1 MNSALYPNWQEKVA
15 FGEDGPQPTLLAS
28 NDQMKVVLAGLM
40 PGQKIPAH
48 PEAMATYH
56 ILEGSGWMTVDDTQY
71 PVSAGATI
79 ITADGASRGI
89 KADTKLVFLAVR
101 ISNKIP

>member
-1 MNSALYPNWQEKVA
+1 
-15 FGEDGPQPTLLAS
+15 
-28 NDQMKVVLAGLM
+28 
-40 PGQKIPAH
+40 
-48 PEAMATYH
+48 MATYH